1 MDWKKEAIRWR
12 RAFWAA
18 VDDDEFKKE
27 TKAAKK
33 KKRAAKPKKAK
44 KTGLNKP
51 VAAGKV
57 YKKMGVKF
65 PYRKKSANKKR
76 TTKQFDLF

>member
-18 VDDDEFKKE
+18 VDDDEFKAE

-33 KKRAAKPKKAK
+33 KKRAAKPKKAASTRK
-44 KTGLNKP
+44 RKTT
-51 VAAGKV
+51 
-57 YKKMGVKF
+57 
-65 PYRKKSANKKR
+65 RKR
-76 TTKQFDLF
+76 RVVKQFELF

>member
-33 KKRAAKPKKAK
+33 KKRAAKPKKAAK
-44 KTGLNKP
+44 
-51 VAAGKV
+51 AA
-57 YKKMGVKF
+57 
-65 PYRKKSANKKR
+65 PKKR
-76 TTKQFDLF
+76 KVTHKKRSIKQFDLF